1 MLVKNKKLQRERQL
15 QEIKALRHC
24 MEATPEDDDEDET
37 KGLQNPVSKLE
48 LAFSQHCALIGA
60 GDDEGKPLYIYYVF
74 RICVD

>member
-1 MLVKNKKLQRERQL
+1 
-15 QEIKALRHC
+15 